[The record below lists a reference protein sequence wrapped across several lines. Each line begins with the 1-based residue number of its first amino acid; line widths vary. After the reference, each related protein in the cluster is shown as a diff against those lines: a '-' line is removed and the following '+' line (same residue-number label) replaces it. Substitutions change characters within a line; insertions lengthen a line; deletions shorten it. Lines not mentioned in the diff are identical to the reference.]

1 MKNFEYVLPKSVEE
15 ASTACAEKGA
25 ALKAAGVDL
34 LDLMKGY
41 VATPSKVVNLLAVPG
56 MRDIAV
62 GRGDAYIGALVT
74 LAQLAE
80 AKSLPRALVE
90 AAGEAAT
97 PQVRNVATVGGNLCQ
112 RPRCWYFR
120 NDAISCFKK
129 GGDGCPARDGE
140 NRYHAIFHTSPCP
153 IVHPSNLA
161 PALMALGASVKTT
174 KREIEIEKF
183 FVLPKDK
190 SDRENVLE
198 EGEIITTVSLAP
210 HRWKSAYREGREKES
225 FDWAT
230 VAAAVALELDGGTV
244 KEARIVLGA
253 VAPIPL
259 RSEAA
264 EKALTGQ
271 KMSEEAAM
279 KAASEAFKDAKPLSG
294 NAYKVALGRVI
305 LKRAILA
312 AAEQADRK

>member
-1 MKNFEYVLPKSVEE
+1 MKNFEYVLPKSVDE
-15 ASTACAEKGA
+15 ASTACAEKGV

-41 VATPSKVVNLLAVPG
+41 VSTPSKVVNLLAVPG
-56 MRDIAV
+56 LRDITAKKD
-62 GRGDAYIGALVT
+62 GTHIGALVT
-74 LAQLAE
+74 LAQLAD
-80 AKSLPRALVE
+80 AKDLPRVLIE

-120 NDAISCFKK
+120 NDAIPCFKK

-153 IVHPSNLA
+153 IVHASNLA
-161 PALMALGASVKTT
+161 PALVAIGASVITT
-174 KREIEIEKF
+174 KREIEIGKF
-183 FVLPKDK
+183 FVLPKEK
-190 SDRENVLE
+190 ADRENVLE
-198 EGEIITTVSLAP
+198 EGEIIREIAFAP
-210 HRWKSAYREGREKES
+210 RAWKSAYREGREKES

-230 VAAAVALELDGGTV
+230 VAAAVALQIDGGTV

-259 RSEAA
+259 RCESA
-264 EKALTGQ
+264 EKALVGQ
-271 KMSEEAAM
+271 KVSEETAM

-294 NAYKVALGRVI
+294 NAYKVTLGRVI

-312 AAEQADRK
+312 AAEDK